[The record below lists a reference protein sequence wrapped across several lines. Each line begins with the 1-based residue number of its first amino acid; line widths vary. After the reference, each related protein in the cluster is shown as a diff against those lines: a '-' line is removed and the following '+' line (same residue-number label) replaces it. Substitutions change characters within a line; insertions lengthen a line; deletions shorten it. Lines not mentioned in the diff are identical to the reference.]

1 MKIEEIAKVCHEA
14 NRAYCETI
22 GDCSQLFW
30 ENAADWQRAS
40 AINGVKWRL
49 DNYDAPASGQHDAW
63 CADKIRD
70 GWKYGPVKDFDKKEH
85 PCLVSYDAL
94 PDSQKFKDALF
105 VGIVKALAGEK
116 LA

>member
-1 MKIEEIAKVCHEA
+1 MKIEAIAKVCHEA
-14 NRAYCETI
+14 NRAYCETM
-22 GDCSQLFW
+22 GDFTKSLW
-30 ENAADWQRAS
+30 ESAAEWQRES

-49 DNYDAPASGQHDAW
+49 DNYDAPASAQHDAW
-63 CADKIRD
+63 VADKIRD
-70 GWKYGPVKDFDKKEH
+70 GWKYGPYKDAEKKEH
-85 PCLVSYDAL
+85 PCLVQYDAL